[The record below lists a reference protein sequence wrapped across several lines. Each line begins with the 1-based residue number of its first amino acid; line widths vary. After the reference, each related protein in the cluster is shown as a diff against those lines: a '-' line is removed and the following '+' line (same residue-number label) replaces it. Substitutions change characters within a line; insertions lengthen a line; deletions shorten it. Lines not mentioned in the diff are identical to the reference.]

1 MSLKVNFKSLQTIE
15 KLCMNLEGK
24 IKKIV
29 KIIYVYI
36 YINVELN

>member
-15 KLCMNLEGK
+15 KLCMNLEEK

-29 KIIYVYI
+29 KKNLCVYI
-36 YINVELN
+36 